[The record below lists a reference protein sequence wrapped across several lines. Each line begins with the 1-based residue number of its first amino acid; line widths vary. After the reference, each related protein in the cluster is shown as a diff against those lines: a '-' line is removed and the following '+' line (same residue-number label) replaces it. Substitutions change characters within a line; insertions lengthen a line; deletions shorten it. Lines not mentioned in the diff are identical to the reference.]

1 MVDVLLRGSAWG
13 ARARRDTWDTAAGGR
28 TLGHLSQLSGDPIS
42 IPGLDLSPLLASRSR
57 ELGPATLLIV
67 LYIVGVN
74 LKYGSGGETVESN
87 NRIVEF

>member
-28 TLGHLSQLSGDPIS
+28 TLGRLSPLSGDPIS

-57 ELGPATLLIV
+57 ELGPATLHIE
-67 LYIVGVN
+67 Y
-74 LKYGSGGETVESN
+74 YSGSKSVIWCSEGKTVEGN
-87 NRIVEF
+87 NRIVDF